1 MTSAFFRLAP
11 GRGVQSEE
19 YVPQSPAGS
28 GWGSGHMRG
37 MAVSGALARAT
48 EKTVEEL
55 GRQDLQPVRWTLD
68 LFRPA
73 GMTPSVT
80 STTVVR
86 EGRRLCLVDAVL
98 SQDGEAVA
106 RASALYLSPT
116 TTPDGIVWA
125 SGNSPQP
132 PPDDCKRAAGTAER
146 LYCSDGAGWT
156 LPADAPQN
164 GDRKQIWQF
173 AIPVVEGEPLT
184 AFQMAASVA
193 DAANVISNLGSAGLE
208 FINADV
214 TLALARLPEGLELGL
229 AALDRAEQHG
239 ISVGTGLVFDRLG
252 VVGSV
257 TVSAVGNARRA
268 VDLRGFGQGDGAA
281 PQTNSSA
288 AT

>member
-1 MTSAFFRLAP
+1 MEA
-11 GRGVQSEE
+11 
-19 YVPQSPAGS
+19 
-28 GWGSGHMRG
+28 
-37 MAVSGALARAT
+37 
-48 EKTVEEL
+48 L

-68 LFRPA
+68 LFRTA
-73 GMTPSVT
+73 GMKPSVA
-80 STTVVR
+80 SATVVR

-98 SQDGEAVA
+98 TQNGEAVA

-125 SGNSPQP
+125 PGNNPQP
-132 PPDDCKRAAGTAER
+132 PPDDWKRSAGTAER

-156 LPADAPQN
+156 TPADAPQN
-164 GDRKQIWQF
+164 GDRKQIWQC
-173 AIPVVEGEPLT
+173 AIPVVEGESPT

-193 DAANVISNLGSAGLE
+193 DAANVVSNVGSAGLE

-229 AALDRAEQHG
+229 AGLDRVEQHG
-239 ISVGTGLVFDRLG
+239 ISVGTGQVFDRLG

-257 TVSAVGNARRA
+257 TVTAVGNARRA
-268 VDLRGFGQGDGAA
+268 VDLRGFGQGEGAA
-281 PQTNSSA
+281 LPKNSSA

>member
-1 MTSAFFRLAP
+1 MTSAFFRLTP
-11 GRGVQSEE
+11 SRDGRSEK
-19 YVPQSPAGS
+19 YLPQLSAGS
-28 GWGSGHMRG
+28 GWGSEHMRG

-48 EKTVEEL
+48 ESAVKEL
-55 GRQDLQPVRWTLD
+55 GRQELRPVRWTLD

-73 GMTPSVT
+73 GMKPSST

-86 EGRRLCLVDAVL
+86 EGRRLCLVDSVL

-116 TTPDGIVWA
+116 TSPEGMVWA
-125 SGNSPQP
+125 SAYSPQP
-132 PPDDCKRAAGTAER
+132 PPEDYPAGSAER
-146 LYCSDGAGWT
+146 LYYSDDAGWT
-156 LPADAPQN
+156 PPADAPQN

-229 AALDRAEQHG
+229 AALDRTEQHG
-239 ISVGTGLVFDRLG
+239 ISVGTGLVFDRVG

-268 VDLRGFGQGDGAA
+268 VDLREFGQGDVAA
-281 PQTNSSA
+281 LQTNSSA
-288 AT
+288 TT

>member
-11 GRGVQSEE
+11 GRDVQSEE
-19 YVPQSPAGS
+19 YLPQSPAGS
-28 GWGSGHMRG
+28 GWGSEHMRG

-73 GMTPSVT
+73 GMKPSFT

-98 SQDGEAVA
+98 TQDGEAVA

-116 TTPDGIVWA
+116 STPEGIVWA

-132 PPDDCKRAAGTAER
+132 PHEDCRRSAGGAER
-146 LYCSDGAGWT
+146 LYYSESAGWT
-156 LPADAPQN
+156 PPADAPQN

-193 DAANVISNLGSAGLE
+193 DAANVVSNLGSSGLE
-208 FINADV
+208 YINADV

-229 AALDRAEQHG
+229 AALDRSEQHG
-239 ISVGTGLVFDRLG
+239 ISVGTGLVFDRVG

-268 VDLRGFGQGDGAA
+268 VDLRMFGHGDDARSQPKSGAA
-281 PQTNSSA
+281 T
-288 AT
+288 

>member
-1 MTSAFFRLAP
+1 
-11 GRGVQSEE
+11 
-19 YVPQSPAGS
+19 
-28 GWGSGHMRG
+28 

-73 GMTPSVT
+73 VMKPSVT

-98 SQDGEAVA
+98 SQGGEAVA

-116 TTPDGIVWA
+116 VTPEGMVWA
-125 SGNSPQP
+125 SAYSPQP
-132 PPDDCKRAAGTAER
+132 PPEDYSAGSAER
-146 LYCSDGAGWT
+146 LYYSDGAGWS
-156 LPADAPQN
+156 LPADAQQN

-173 AIPVVEGEPLT
+173 AIPVVEGEQLT

-193 DAANVISNLGSAGLE
+193 DAANVIINLGSAGLE

-239 ISVGTGLVFDRLG
+239 ISVGTGLVFDRVG

-281 PQTNSSA
+281 PLTNSSA